1 MTSVGCLAGEGYG
14 DTLAAVMSAALETV
28 VDPIPGGHGV
38 VGLLSSDE
46 FLPVAEPFDRALLAV
61 TGPRVALILAAD
73 PRGAPHSARLGLAHY
88 RRLGADPFV
97 VDVLR
102 REDATAEA
110 LPPFDVLF
118 LAGGDPSKLLACLRG
133 TPLWDEALSRWRDGA
148 SLAGSSAGA
157 MALCR
162 HSLEP
167 RPGDRMPTHWTEGLG
182 PVERVGL
189 AVHARGRPG
198 EWLAAVA
205 GAAPVPVV
213 ALDDGVG
220 IVLQASRPP
229 VVAGDGN
236 AWVVEPGDR

>member
-1 MTSVGCLAGEGYG
+1 
-14 DTLAAVMSAALETV
+14 MSAALEAV
-28 VDPIPGGHGV
+28 FDPVPEDHGV

-46 FLPVAEPFDRALLAV
+46 FLAVAEPFDRELLAA

-73 PRGAPHSARLGLAHY
+73 PRGASHSARLGLAHY

-110 LPPFDVLF
+110 LPTYDVLF

-133 TPLWDEALSRWRDGA
+133 TPLWHEALRRWQAGSA
-148 SLAGSSAGA
+148 LAGSSAGA
-157 MALCR
+157 MALCL

-167 RPGDRMPTHWTEGLG
+167 RPGDRVPMHWTEGLG
-182 PVERVGL
+182 PIGRVGL
-189 AVHARGRPG
+189 AVHARNRPR
-198 EWLAAVA
+198 EWLEAVA
-205 GAAPVPVV
+205 ASAPVPLV

-220 IVLQASRPP
+220 VVLRAGRPP
-229 VVAGDGN
+229 AVAGDGN
-236 AWVVEPGDR
+236 VWVVEQP